1 MTTVDLQY
9 GSHQQFDWALPPTGA
24 ASVHQGPDQDVAL
37 AAAVRQALQQP
48 LDLPPVHAGILPGD
62 RVVLAVEPN
71 APILAEVVAAVWDEL
86 AAAGVQAADVL
97 ILQPAE
103 LPGRPRFDPR
113 AQLPEAV
120 RSQVEWKIHDPTAAD
135 SCGYLASSAAGERVY
150 LAREILDADFVL
162 PISVAGFDP
171 LLGYKPPG
179 NVLYPG
185 LSNLDAYKKTLGVA
199 HQELQP
205 EHDRPLRQLIHEISW
220 LLGALYS
227 LQVLPSTRR
236 GQATAVLVGQPEAIF
251 ARAQVLL
258 DEHWRVRVSERVE
271 TVVVAIPTTTHE
283 VHWEDLGRAL
293 QAAQGL
299 VQRGGRIIALTDLK
313 QAAGPGVQLLK
324 EQRSPRVALPP
335 LRALAPEDLIP
346 ATQLA
351 TAADWAQVYLLS
363 QLPTSDVE
371 DLFCQP
377 LESEAELARLLA
389 GVEQCVVLGG
399 AQFMHGEVTDD

>member
-1 MTTVDLQY
+1 MTTVELQY
-9 GSHQQFDWALPPTGA
+9 GSHQQFDWALPPTCA
-24 ASVHQGPDQDVAL
+24 ARIHRGPTQDISL
-37 AAAVRQALQQP
+37 ATAVRAALQQP
-48 LDLPPVHAGILPGD
+48 LDLPPVHAAIVPGD

-71 APILAEVVAAVWDEL
+71 TPILAEVVAAVWEEL
-86 AAAGVQAADVL
+86 AAAGVQATDVL
-97 ILQPAE
+97 ILQPAD

-113 AQLPEAV
+113 SQLPEAI
-120 RSQVEWKIHDPTAAD
+120 RAQVVWKIHDPTAAD
-135 SCGYLASSAAGERVY
+135 SCGYLASSAAGERIY

-162 PISVAGFDP
+162 PISLAGFDP

-185 LSNLDAYKKTLGVA
+185 LSNLEAYKKALGVA

-205 EHDRPLRQLIHEISW
+205 EHERPLRQLILEISW

-227 LQVLPSTRR
+227 VQVLPSARR
-236 GQATAVLVGQPEAIF
+236 GLATGVLIGQPEAVF
-251 ARAQVLL
+251 ARTQSLL
-258 DEHWRVRVSERVE
+258 DEHWRVRVTERVE
-271 TVVVAIPTTTHE
+271 TVLVAVPTTGHD

-299 VQRGGRIIALTDLK
+299 VQRGGRIIALTDLQ

-324 EQRSPRVALPP
+324 DQRSPRVALPP

-351 TAADWAQVYLLS
+351 TAADWAQIYLLS
-363 QLPTSDVE
+363 QLPASDVE

-377 LESEAELARLLA
+377 LESEAELVRLL
-389 GVEQCVVLGG
+389 GGLEQCVVLGG
-399 AQFMHGEVTDD
+399 AQFMHGEVTGD